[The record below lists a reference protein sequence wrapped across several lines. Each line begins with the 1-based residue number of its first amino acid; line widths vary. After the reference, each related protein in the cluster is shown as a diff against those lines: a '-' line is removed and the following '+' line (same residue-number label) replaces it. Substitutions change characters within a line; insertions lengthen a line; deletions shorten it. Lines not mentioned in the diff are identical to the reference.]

1 MALDKQVQIYGIDTG
16 NFYTNREARLHWK
29 NHKIKLEKR
38 NLKDKLKEINKK
50 IDEYDSDDKTEL
62 EHLLDTRDKIDGLLE
77 FKNKQINKSKQDLLL
92 LLSNKTNEN
101 IKTNGRHH
109 VRILNENSVSS
120 KNIISVFDSSLIR
133 IIGLEYDKFT
143 DAFMVIQVYYFDMIK
158 DLIFNGFEY
167 QGEKYIY
174 FTSSAGQI
182 RTKKVVFIKESL
194 WQKHEKTIMCGLTID
209 AINAKGG
216 NNPNKHLAYM
226 ALTNSA
232 TDEWEDFDID
242 KTIVVKDYE
251 TNVSGVYDLVDDID
265 YSIKRIN
272 GLVPIPH
279 TDGAGMM
286 LPSLG
291 KNRMVRLPWIK
302 GLLGCFDFVEF
313 IKENNCS
320 PIIEDIYGQKHNII
334 EEDIQIIFT
343 ASQFKMSKYYKDWNE
358 YKEYFKKYKCSAG
371 YTKMEEDKIKDAKI
385 NYQMLQT
392 LTDFDE
398 QDVLDIALSS
408 IDKLNTLTSSVDN
421 MKKAFGVTPYN
432 SNMTYLQK
440 SILLYPNLMN
450 DEYLKSVLRDIKN
463 SLIKKYKSGKLEV
476 KGKYTFILPDFY
488 SACEYWFMGIEN
500 PKGLLED
507 GEVYCSLFRKDS
519 ELDCLRSPHL
529 YKEHA
534 VRYNVAYYDDNMSD
548 KEKERLDKLDKWF
561 TTKAVYT
568 SCKDMISKI
577 LQFDN
582 H

>member
-143 DAFMVIQVYYFDMIK
+143 DAFVVIQVYYFDMIK

-242 KTIVVKDYE
+242 KTIVIKDYE
-251 TNVSGVYDLVDDID
+251 TNVSGVYDLVDDVD

-302 GLLGCFDFVEF
+302 GLLGVFDFVEF

-398 QDVLDIALSS
+398 QDVLDIAQSS
-408 IDKLNTLTSSVDN
+408 INRLNTLTSSVDN

>member
-1 MALDKQVQIYGIDTG
+1 
-16 NFYTNREARLHWK
+16 
-29 NHKIKLEKR
+29 
-38 NLKDKLKEINKK
+38 
-50 IDEYDSDDKTEL
+50 
-62 EHLLDTRDKIDGLLE
+62 
-77 FKNKQINKSKQDLLL
+77 
-92 LLSNKTNEN
+92 
-101 IKTNGRHH
+101 
-109 VRILNENSVSS
+109 
-120 KNIISVFDSSLIR
+120 
-133 IIGLEYDKFT
+133 
-143 DAFMVIQVYYFDMIK
+143 
-158 DLIFNGFEY
+158 
-167 QGEKYIY
+167 
-174 FTSSAGQI
+174 
-182 RTKKVVFIKESL
+182 
-194 WQKHEKTIMCGLTID
+194 
-209 AINAKGG
+209 
-216 NNPNKHLAYM
+216 M

-242 KTIVVKDYE
+242 KTIVIKDYE

-334 EEDIQIIFT
+334 KEDIQIIFT

-398 QDVLDIALSS
+398 QDVLDIAQSS
-408 IDKLNTLTSSVDN
+408 INRINTLSSSVDN